1 MSYVERALYDYVK
14 KILTEGLQVLFSKRF
29 IIFTILLLVSGGLA
43 ISIVVLEGQQ
53 DIDFETIR
61 NAFILLTSISFG
73 FIVAGFLAKRFLST
87 FLRFIVMIIA
97 ISVALGLGMI
107 SIIFD
112 FLTNPITLFYL
123 EIYPIFCFLL
133 WTALMPIASFGFA
146 KGLFYN
152 KVIGSALFLGKPKE
166 DNKAI
171 FSGIFAL
178 LTIFGMIIGV
188 YLFFRSELIIIVAG
202 GLAIVMSILIFIITI
217 GKLFK
222 NDTLNSSF
230 SLFFT
235 VSALPILTLL
245 ALSTENTTITI
256 LNYGLLAFSLIY
268 TAQGQAK
275 RARGTSKMSE
285 EEIRIMLAKEKH
297 EQKTTDD
304 PYFVNKI
311 LRFIGSEGIV
321 LIFLGTFL
329 GYISL
334 QLQVARDIPVARD
347 IDLGLPGQIINTTFH
362 NLFPG
367 FTAGQIYQSISIIF
381 IFIII
386 LIISI
391 TYIIGPGVRRYFT
404 ADLYR
409 FEWLP
414 SYDEAKAYFE
424 KVQSGEIGIKNVS
437 ADVIKTVGSAAL
449 ASAKS
454 AGASLIN
461 RLLRRGNEN
470 EKE

>member
-29 IIFTILLLVSGGLA
+29 IIFTILLLVSGGLT
-43 ISIVVLEGQQ
+43 ISIVALEGQQ
-53 DIDFETIR
+53 DINFDVVQ

-73 FIVAGFLAKRFLST
+73 FIVAGLLAKRFLSIW
-87 FLRFIVMIIA
+87 LRFIIMVIA
-97 ISVALGLGMI
+97 ISITLGIGVI
-107 SIIFD
+107 SIVFD
-112 FLTNPITLFYL
+112 FLPDTLTTFYL
-123 EIYPIFCFLL
+123 EIYPILCFLL
-133 WTALMPIASFGFA
+133 WTLLMPIASFGFA

-152 KVIGSALFLGKPKE
+152 KILGSALFLGKPKE
-166 DNKAI
+166 DNQSI
-171 FSGIFAL
+171 FSGLFAL
-178 LTIFGMIIGV
+178 LAIFGLFVGV
-188 YLFFRSELIIIVAG
+188 YMLFRPEFIIFVAG
-202 GLAIVMSILIFIITI
+202 ALSVVISILIFIITL

-235 VSALPILTLL
+235 VSVLPTITLL
-245 ALSTENTTITI
+245 ALSAENTTITI

-275 RARGTSKMSE
+275 RAIKPSKMSE

-297 EQKTTDD
+297 EQKTSDD
-304 PYFVNKI
+304 PYFINKI
-311 LRFIGSEGIV
+311 LRFIGSEGMV

-334 QLQVARDIPVARD
+334 QLQVARDID
-347 IDLGLPGQIINTTFH
+347 QNGSGGIINSIFDEFFH
-362 NLFPG
+362 G
-367 FTAGQIYQSISIIF
+367 FTVGQVYQSVSIIF
-381 IFIII
+381 IFVII
-386 LIISI
+386 LIIVI
-391 TYIIGPGVRRYFT
+391 TYYLIPKVRRYFK

-414 SYDEAKAYFE
+414 NYDEAKAYFE
-424 KVQSGEIGIKNVS
+424 KVQSGEIGMKDVS

-449 ASAKS
+449 SSARS

-461 RLLRRGNEN
+461 RLLGRG
-470 EKE
+470 KE